1 MIAGATVLL
10 LAGVVAGGVTSR
22 LPPAEKLTVTAAAS
36 SGTGVSVASPG
47 GGTLSGRAPT
57 YLRAEVG
64 FIHPSLPWLE
74 FSPGIWM
81 EVEGR
86 VDFGIVPR
94 LRALL
99 PGRRFFPYGTLG
111 VPVVVAPFSLLGVE
125 AGFGAAFT
133 VHRHLAITVETT
145 ATTFFWGSD
154 LMKGSILARF
164 DAGLGL
170 RVPF

>member
-1 MIAGATVLL
+1 VIAVPAALWAATVL
-10 LAGVVAGGVTSR
+10 AGGVVGG

-36 SGTGVSVASPG
+36 SGTGVAVASPG
-47 GGTLSGRAPT
+47 GGTLSGRAPV

-64 FIHPSLPWLE
+64 FIHPAVRWLE

-86 VDFGIVPR
+86 VGFGIVPR

-99 PGRRFFPYGTLG
+99 PGRRFFPYGTVSL
-111 VPVVVAPFSLLGVE
+111 PVVVAPYSLLGVE
-125 AGFGAAFT
+125 AGFGAAFA
-133 VHRHLAITVETT
+133 VHRHLAIAVEAT

-164 DAGLGL
+164 DAGLGV

>member
-1 MIAGATVLL
+1 MIPAAVVPLAAGLW
-10 LAGVVAGGVTSR
+10 AGGVTGS
-22 LPPAEKLTVTAAAS
+22 LPPADKLTVTAAAS
-36 SGTGVSVASPG
+36 SGTGVAVASPG
-47 GGTLSGRAPT
+47 GGTLSGRAPVF
-57 YLRAEVG
+57 LRAEVG
-64 FIHPSLPWLE
+64 FIHPQARWLE

-86 VDFGIVPR
+86 VGFGIVPR

-99 PGRRFFPYGTLG
+99 PRRRFYPYATVS
-111 VPVVVAPFSLLGVE
+111 VPVVVAPYSLLGVE

-133 VHRHLAITVETT
+133 VHRHLALTLETT

-164 DAGLGL
+164 DAGLGV